1 METQLLPLENF
12 TKYYTQTKQRI
23 DINIETSPPKVTAIT
38 KLTFI
43 KKDSPPTQLQTSTS
57 QIPPL
62 SATPKT
68 SSLLLKLN
76 CENIMIT
83 QITLNKTT
91 TLSYSNEM
99 HCLQEPQKIPNPP
112 DPQSHNPPL
121 SCLSPL
127 KEQ

>member
-1 METQLLPLENF
+1 METQFLPLENF

-23 DINIETSPPKVTAIT
+23 DINIETSPPKVTAIS

-43 KKDSPPTQLQTSTS
+43 KKDIPPPQLQPTSS

-76 CENIMIT
+76 CENIIIT

-91 TLSYSNEM
+91 SLFYTN
-99 HCLQEPQKIPNPP
+99 
-112 DPQSHNPPL
+112 
-121 SCLSPL
+121 
-127 KEQ
+127 